1 MKGLVLM
8 MGGFGMFGGMFIF
21 WILIIVLAVLLV
33 KGIFNAND
41 SRSSENPKT
50 AKQILDE
57 RYARGEINQEQYNL
71 MLKDIR

>member
-1 MKGLVLM
+1 M

-33 KGIFNAND
+33 KGLFNTNE
-41 SRSSENPKT
+41 SRSTENTTT

-57 RYARGEINQEQYNL
+57 RYARGEINREQYNSI
-71 MLKDIR
+71 LKDIL

>member
-1 MKGLVLM
+1 
-8 MGGFGMFGGMFIF
+8 MGRFGMFGGMFIF

-33 KGIFNAND
+33 KGLFNAND
-41 SRSSENPKT
+41 SRSSENTTT

-57 RYARGEINQEQYNL
+57 RYARGEINQEQYNS

>member
-1 MKGLVLM
+1 M

-21 WILIIVLAVLLV
+21 WILIIVVAVLLV
-33 KGIFNAND
+33 KSLFNNND
-41 SRSSENPKT
+41 SISDDRSTS
-50 AKQILDE
+50 AKKILDE

>member
-1 MKGLVLM
+1 M

-33 KGIFNAND
+33 KGLFNAND
-41 SRSSENPKT
+41 SRSNENSTT
-50 AKQILDE
+50 AKQILDQ

>member
-1 MKGLVLM
+1 M

-33 KGIFNAND
+33 KGLFNAND
-41 SRSSENPKT
+41 STSSENTTT

-57 RYARGEINQEQYNL
+57 RYARGEINREQYNS
-71 MLKDIR
+71 MLKDIL

>member
-1 MKGLVLM
+1 M

-33 KGIFNAND
+33 KGLFNVND
-41 SRSSENPKT
+41 SRSSENTTT

-57 RYARGEINQEQYNL
+57 RYARGEINQEQYNS

>member
-1 MKGLVLM
+1 M

-33 KGIFNAND
+33 KGLFNTNE
-41 SRSSENPKT
+41 SRSTENTTT

-57 RYARGEINQEQYNL
+57 RYASGEINREQYNSI
-71 MLKDIR
+71 LKDIL

>member
-1 MKGLVLM
+1 M

-33 KGIFNAND
+33 KGLFNTNE
-41 SRSSENPKT
+41 SRSTENTTT

-57 RYARGEINQEQYNL
+57 RYARGEINQDQYNS
-71 MLKDIR
+71 MLKDIL

>member
-1 MKGLVLM
+1 M

-33 KGIFNAND
+33 KGLFNANE
-41 SRSSENPKT
+41 SRSTEDTTT

-57 RYARGEINQEQYNL
+57 RYARGEINRDQYNS

>member
-1 MKGLVLM
+1 M

-21 WILIIVLAVLLV
+21 WILIIVVAVLLV
-33 KGIFNAND
+33 KSLFNNND
-41 SRSSENPKT
+41 SISDDRSKS
-50 AKQILDE
+50 AKKILDE

>member
-1 MKGLVLM
+1 M

-33 KGIFNAND
+33 KGLFNAND
-41 SRSSENPKT
+41 SRSNENSTT

>member
-1 MKGLVLM
+1 M

-33 KGIFNAND
+33 KGLFNTNE
-41 SRSSENPKT
+41 SRSTENTTT

-57 RYARGEINQEQYNL
+57 RYARGEINRDQYNS
-71 MLKDIR
+71 MLKDIL

>member
-1 MKGLVLM
+1 M

-33 KGIFNAND
+33 KGLFNAND
-41 SRSSENPKT
+41 SRSSENTTT

-57 RYARGEINQEQYNL
+57 RYARGEINQEQYNS

>member
-1 MKGLVLM
+1 M

-21 WILIIVLAVLLV
+21 WILIIVLTVLLV
-33 KGIFNAND
+33 KGLFNSND
-41 SRSSENPKT
+41 SRSNEYTKS
-50 AKQILDE
+50 AKKILDE

>member
-1 MKGLVLM
+1 M

-33 KGIFNAND
+33 KGLFNAND
-41 SRSSENPKT
+41 SRSKDNLTT
-50 AKQILDE
+50 AKQILDQ